1 MAGDPKPSITP
12 DAVVRQTARR
22 HDSKG
27 VTRDMTAATGS
38 ELARLPL
45 FASLGPDERDAAA
58 SLFLV
63 RAYPQGAIVANEGD
77 LVSHLA
83 FVLSGR
89 IRLFARDVDGHQ
101 VDVSYVVAGDPT
113 LMSALVEKPLPISLM
128 AAQPLVLLAI
138 AKEDFESLLR
148 RHPELAVRFAR
159 LQAGIVR
166 ELVANTKVL
175 LNEDVYG
182 RVAWWL
188 SKRAQPV
195 DGRLVTDRLTHE
207 DIGRRVG
214 ATREMV
220 GRVLRELAAGG
231 YIAAS
236 DGRYTLL
243 RKLPRHR

>member
-1 MAGDPKPSITP
+1 
-12 DAVVRQTARR
+12 
-22 HDSKG
+22 
-27 VTRDMTAATGS
+27 MTAATAA
-38 ELARLPL
+38 ELERLPL
-45 FASLGPDERDAAA
+45 FASLTRGEREAAA
-58 SLFLV
+58 SLFLA

-77 LVSHLA
+77 LVSHVA

-101 VDVSYVVAGDPT
+101 VDVSFVAPGDPT

-128 AAQPLVLLAI
+128 AAEPLVLLAVT
-138 AKEDFESLLR
+138 KYDFESLLR
-148 RHPELAVRFAR
+148 RHPEFAVQFAR
-159 LQAGIVR
+159 HQAGIVR
-166 ELVANTKVL
+166 ELIGNTKVL
-175 LNEDVYG
+175 IMEDVYG

-188 SKRAQPV
+188 AKRAQPV
-195 DGRLVTDRLTHE
+195 DGKLLTDRLTHE

-231 YIAAS
+231 YIAS
-236 DGRYTLL
+236 DGGRYTLL

>member
-1 MAGDPKPSITP
+1 MT
-12 DAVVRQTARR
+12 TA
-22 HDSKG
+22 
-27 VTRDMTAATGS
+27 TAAD
-38 ELARLPL
+38 LARLPL
-45 FASLGPDERDAAA
+45 LASLNADESDAAA
-58 SLFLV
+58 PLFMV

-77 LVSHLA
+77 LVSHVA

-89 IRLFARDVDGHQ
+89 IRLFARDADGHQ
-101 VDVSYVVAGDPT
+101 VDVSYVVPGDPT
-113 LMSALVEKPLPISLM
+113 LMSALAEKPLPISLM
-128 AAQPLVLLAI
+128 AAEPLVVLAI
-138 AKEDFESLLR
+138 AKNDFEALMR
-148 RHPELAVRFAR
+148 RHPEVGVRFAR
-159 LQAGIVR
+159 HVAGIVR
-166 ELVANTKVL
+166 ELVGNTKVL
-175 LNEDVYG
+175 IMEDVYG

-195 DGRLVTDRLTHE
+195 DGKLVTDRLTHD

-236 DGRYTLL
+236 GGRYTLL

>member
-1 MAGDPKPSITP
+1 
-12 DAVVRQTARR
+12 
-22 HDSKG
+22 
-27 VTRDMTAATGS
+27 MTAATATD
-38 ELARLPL
+38 LARVPM
-45 FASLGPDERDAAA
+45 FESLNVEQRDAAA
-58 SLFLV
+58 SLFIV

-77 LVSHLA
+77 LVSHVA

-101 VDVSYVVAGDPT
+101 VDVSYVVPGDPT
-113 LMSALVEKPLPISLM
+113 LMSALIGKPLPISLM
-128 AAQPLVLLAI
+128 AADPLVLLAI
-138 AKEDFESLLR
+138 AKDDFEALLR
-148 RHPELAVRFAR
+148 RHPELAVKFAR
-159 LQAGIVR
+159 HQAGIVR

-175 LNEDVYG
+175 IMEDVYG

-188 SKRAQPV
+188 AKRAQTV
-195 DGRLVTDRLTHE
+195 DGKLVTDRLTHE

-231 YIAAS
+231 YITAS
-236 DGRYTLL
+236 GGRYTLL